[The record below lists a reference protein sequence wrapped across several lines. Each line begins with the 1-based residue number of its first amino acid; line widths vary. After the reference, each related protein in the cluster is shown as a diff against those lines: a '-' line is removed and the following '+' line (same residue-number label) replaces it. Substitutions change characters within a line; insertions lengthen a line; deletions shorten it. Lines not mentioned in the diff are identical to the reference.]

1 MHKPAFVSALCA
13 VAITSAASAT
23 VSVASS
29 LAAYNYLVTSSGYNV
44 SQTFDFASYNGEYN
58 PLTGGSGWNAFT
70 ASAPGGIYAI
80 PGQVSTFFSNQ
91 SLTITFTSGQVYGV
105 GANVY
110 NTDVDFNVLA
120 NTLVEVSLGDGKTYV
135 ATSSTSN
142 FIGMVNSSA
151 PITSITFRSL
161 GTSSPA
167 PFITISNMI
176 VSTVPAPGAIA
187 LLGAAGLVGSRRR
200 R

>member
-1 MHKPAFVSALCA
+1 MNKPAFVSALCA

-44 SQTFDFASYNGEYN
+44 SQTFNFAGYNGEYN

-70 ASAPGGIYAI
+70 ASATGGIYAI
-80 PGQVSTFFSNQ
+80 PGMVSTNFSDS
-91 SLTITFTSGQVYGV
+91 SLTINFTSGQVYGV

-110 NTDVDFNVLA
+110 NTDVNFNVLS
-120 NTLVEVSLGDGKTYV
+120 NTLVEVSLGDGKSYV
-135 ATSSTSN
+135 ATSSATN
-142 FIGMVNSSA
+142 FIGIVNSTA
-151 PITSITFRSL
+151 PITSITLRPL
-161 GTSSPA
+161 GTSTPA
-167 PFITISNMI
+167 QFITISNMV
-176 VSTVPAPGAIA
+176 VSTIPAPGAMA

>member
-1 MHKPAFVSALCA
+1 MNKPAFVSALCA

-44 SQTFDFASYNGEYN
+44 SQTFNFAGYNGEYN

-70 ASAPGGIYAI
+70 ASATGGIYAI
-80 PGQVSTFFSNQ
+80 PGMVSTTFSDV

-110 NTDVDFNVLA
+110 NTDVNFNVLS
-120 NTLVEVSLGDGKTYV
+120 NTLVEVSLGDGKSYV
-135 ATSSTSN
+135 ATSSATN
-142 FIGMVNSSA
+142 FIGIVNSTA
-151 PITSITFRSL
+151 PITSITLRPL
-161 GTSSPA
+161 GTSTPA
-167 PFITISNMI
+167 QFITISNMV
-176 VSTVPAPGAIA
+176 VSTIPAPGAMA